1 MRSLVAFAAVLALA
15 VPASASAA
23 TPYAV
28 KTAVVDRLMVSL
40 SQYEMSYEGG
50 RVSCDRTSLRRYEC
64 DITFTTVAYADVEEL
79 DLVSGETAEC
89 ETTAV
94 VRRRNSSGTTF
105 VGPRTVGR
113 YMAKIDAPDCQ
124 GDGGGEDDGDYS
136 DPESW

>member
-1 MRSLVAFAAVLALA
+1 MRRLLVAFAAALALA
-15 VPASASAA
+15 VPASATAA
-23 TPYAV
+23 PYAV
-28 KTAVVDRLMVSL
+28 KTAAVNKLMVSL

-94 VRRRNSSGTTF
+94 VRRRNSSGSVF

-124 GDGGGEDDGDYS
+124 GDGGYEEDEDYS
-136 DPESW
+136 DSDSW

>member
-1 MRSLVAFAAVLALA
+1 MRFVVAVAAALALA
-15 VPASASAA
+15 APATASAA

-28 KTAVVDRLMVSL
+28 KSAVVDKLMVSL
-40 SQYEMSYEGG
+40 SQYEMSYERG

-64 DITFTTVAYADVEEL
+64 DITFTTIAYADVEEL

-124 GDGGGEDDGDYS
+124 GDGGYEEEDDS
-136 DPESW
+136 DSW